1 MSNAKTIKS
10 NSPEPFVE
18 VIKNDPQT
26 PEASVEVIKL
36 SDN

>member
-10 NSPEPFVE
+10 NSPELSVE

>member
-26 PEASVEVIKL
+26 PEASV
-36 SDN
+36 